1 MITLTSAD
9 ATHKAWLYRVLI
21 AILDNNKL
29 HDLYFKGGTAA
40 AMAGWLDRFSVDLD
54 FDYLG
59 DLDKLSIIR
68 QELKKVFKDLGLEI
82 KDESKKVPQFFLK
95 YPNKKENERN
105 TLKIDIVCPVPKANK
120 YAPIK
125 LRDIERV
132 VICQDIDTMFANKLV
147 AIIDRFK
154 KNQSLAGR
162 DIYDIH
168 HFFLNA
174 YSYNQ
179 AVIVERTGLTVLD
192 FFKELE
198 VFISDKINL
207 TVLDQDLNSLLP
219 YNRFKQL
226 RKTLKAETLMFIKDE
241 IKRLEN

>member
-1 MITLTSAD
+1 MITLTAAD
-9 ATHKAWLYRVLI
+9 AAHKAWLYRVLI
-21 AILDNNKL
+21 AILNNNKL
-29 HDLYFKGGTAA
+29 QQLYFKGGTAA
-40 AMAGWLDRFSVDLD
+40 AMAGWLDRFSLNLD

-68 QELKKVFKDLGLEI
+68 QELKKVFKDLDLEI

-95 YPNKKENERN
+95 YPNKKDNERN
-105 TLKIDIVCPVPKANK
+105 TLKIDIVCPAPKANK
-120 YAPIK
+120 YTPIK
-125 LRDIERV
+125 LRDIERI

-147 AIIDRFK
+147 AIIDRFN

-179 AVIVERTGLTVLD
+179 AVIVERTGLSVLD

-198 VFISDKINL
+198 IFINNKINL
-207 TVLDQDLNSLLP
+207 IILDQDLNSLLP
-219 YNRFKQL
+219 YKHFKQI
-226 RKTLKAETLMFIKDE
+226 RKTLKSETLMFIKDE
-241 IKRLEN
+241 IKRLEV